1 MGIKEIIK
9 QGCVKQ
15 LDRAYEKHLA
25 AAKVSYHQWVCE
37 KEQREKPFPLLG
49 GESFV
54 VLYQKR
60 GRLSTQALFYLSR
73 YFLDFPRVQ
82 VLYGDEDLWT
92 EGGERE
98 NPWYKPVWSPDT
110 YLSQFYLGSVIA
122 VRRSVWDRVVSEKAV
137 SDEAELS
144 KLPAGS
150 PLGEGI
156 EGICFENP
164 HQVRKLSD
172 SILEHIGGF
181 RKGAESIQR
190 IPYILF
196 HAASQEVWQSY
207 LTSQSPLR
215 QKPEEHLEPVSVI
228 IPSKDNVE
236 VLQSCLQALE
246 GLQNIEI
253 IVVDNGSREENRRK
267 IEALPGEKKY
277 LYCPMEVNFSKM
289 CNLGA
294 REAKGEYLLF
304 LNDDI
309 EVCGREWLLR
319 MKNKAARK
327 DVGAVGLKLYY
338 PHTKKIQHAG
348 ITNLPVGPVHKLQF
362 AEDDKSYYFG
372 RNRGD
377 WNCLAVTAACLMIKT
392 SRFWEVGGFCEELQV
407 AYNDVELGFSLY
419 EAGYHNVVVLDAYA
433 YHHESLSRGEDV
445 TRQKRE
451 RLLKERTKLYELHP
465 AMQGED
471 PYYPRELTGEGLD
484 SRIVPGYVNAGNKV
498 ETPKWLSCP
507 FGRDK
512 LREDKC
518 LMINIEQS
526 SPGIIKGYGVILGDD
541 NACYDRYVV
550 LSKDTRD
557 LSQAYVARVT
567 KQYRQDLEENLP
579 DQRNVALCGFAVRLE
594 TEKELSSE
602 YQIGMIA
609 VHKVSKIKLLN
620 FSGWDLR
627 GNK

>member
-1 MGIKEIIK
+1 
-9 QGCVKQ
+9 
-15 LDRAYEKHLA
+15 
-25 AAKVSYHQWVCE
+25 
-37 KEQREKPFPLLG
+37 
-49 GESFV
+49 
-54 VLYQKR
+54 
-60 GRLSTQALFYLSR
+60 
-73 YFLDFPRVQ
+73 
-82 VLYGDEDLWT
+82 
-92 EGGERE
+92 
-98 NPWYKPVWSPDT
+98 
-110 YLSQFYLGSVIA
+110 
-122 VRRSVWDRVVSEKAV
+122 
-137 SDEAELS
+137 
-144 KLPAGS
+144 
-150 PLGEGI
+150 
-156 EGICFENP
+156 
-164 HQVRKLSD
+164 
-172 SILEHIGGF
+172 
-181 RKGAESIQR
+181 
-190 IPYILF
+190 
-196 HAASQEVWQSY
+196 
-207 LTSQSPLR
+207 
-215 QKPEEHLEPVSVI
+215 
-228 IPSKDNVE
+228 
-236 VLQSCLQALE
+236 
-246 GLQNIEI
+246 
-253 IVVDNGSREENRRK
+253 
-267 IEALPGEKKY
+267 
-277 LYCPMEVNFSKM
+277 
-289 CNLGA
+289 
-294 REAKGEYLLF
+294 
-304 LNDDI
+304 
-309 EVCGREWLLR
+309 
-319 MKNKAARK
+319 
-327 DVGAVGLKLYY
+327 
-338 PHTKKIQHAG
+338 
-348 ITNLPVGPVHKLQF
+348 
-362 AEDDKSYYFG
+362 
-372 RNRGD
+372 
-377 WNCLAVTAACLMIKT
+377 MIKT

-620 FSGWDLR
+620 FSGWYLR